1 MRIASGFWVF
11 FTGLALAGCG
21 GDSLDGLLRTGPSD
35 PRLAC
40 PSKLKTWD
48 LGTGRASDIA
58 RLAPD
63 FFTKDNG
70 GARYRSLQPNVP
82 GLSAIKPAI
91 VGGVD
96 GFEFMT
102 PEPSYRVRA
111 LLTDMGTILL
121 ATPGQCAHLQARERC
136 VDDRL
141 HTEVDARG
149 KVACLGST
157 SVPGDSVM
165 ITLDGSSNKLRLV
178 FGEPLS
184 ISASHADVS
193 FDIFVPGAD
202 QPAGHV
208 TRRRDDASDPLP
220 EELVALLKASALE
233 KSATS
238 FYKGLQDSAKTPE
251 LDAEVVR
258 LRIEGAKRV
267 AARYDDPTKLVE
279 MIRLHTVTV
288 MPGDDEVLKVLS
300 DRIAEVLPH
309 LADSEVDGDG
319 FRLATVAFVFH
330 AKHSGKPIA
339 LAKVEAT
346 YGPKLTT
353 SWAKNRDLQQAFATM
368 FPDSPFVNQLEQA
381 NAKEAETRRQD
392 SARQA
397 QEADEQALWDEVQ
410 SRGDEIATLAYKIQ
424 FGRRNFVPT
433 RHNLQGLASMQKYKE
448 GLVREAFCPARAAF
462 VKAKGHAEYNRR
474 SSEHCKDSAPVD
486 VGVGG
491 VEKTLTSECRAAFA
505 TGC

>member
-21 GDSLDGLLRTGPSD
+21 GDGLDGLLRTGPSD
-35 PRLAC
+35 PQLAC
-40 PSKLKTWD
+40 PSNLKTWD

-141 HTEVDARG
+141 HTEVDSRG
-149 KVACLGST
+149 RVACLGSV

-165 ITLDGSSNKLRLV
+165 ITLDGNTNKLRLV

-184 ISASHADVS
+184 VGASHSDVS

-300 DRIAEVLPH
+300 DRIAEVLRTSRIQKWTGMASDWRPWRSFSTPSIR
-309 LADSEVDGDG
+309 AN
-319 FRLATVAFVFH
+319 RLRLQRLRPPTDQSSQRHGPRTVTCNKRSRPCFLTH
-330 AKHSGKPIA
+330 HSSTSSSKRMQRRRKPD
-339 LAKVEAT
+339 V
-346 YGPKLTT
+346 
-353 SWAKNRDLQQAFATM
+353 
-368 FPDSPFVNQLEQA
+368 
-381 NAKEAETRRQD
+381 
-392 SARQA
+392 
-397 QEADEQALWDEVQ
+397 
-410 SRGDEIATLAYKIQ
+410 KI
-424 FGRRNFVPT
+424 R
-433 RHNLQGLASMQKYKE
+433 
-448 GLVREAFCPARAAF
+448 LVRLKRPTSKLSGA
-462 VKAKGHAEYNRR
+462 R
-474 SSEHCKDSAPVD
+474 SSH
-486 VGVGG
+486 
-491 VEKTLTSECRAAFA
+491 AA
-505 TGC
+505 TR